1 MRCIRSKLQT
11 FNEDRIE
18 LASIS
23 GRPGSDYHGTGAGFA
38 LGRFLEYTGS
48 LCDSPPPSLTG
59 SPLVF
64 PPAPESDTGGST
76 DLLQLKTS
84 SHKPSGNYDT
94 HGAVA
99 VTVSK
104 LKNYTEDIS
113 DLAPTVLS
121 QRGIQDVSGKSA
133 AKSSRRI
140 PLLVRI
146 KRPDTKYH

>member
-1 MRCIRSKLQT
+1 MRYIRSKLQT

-23 GRPGSDYHGTGAGFA
+23 GRPGSDYHGTDAGFA

-48 LCDSPPPSLTG
+48 FCDSPPPSLTG

-64 PPAPESDTGGST
+64 LPAPESEIGGST
-76 DLLQLKTS
+76 DLLQSKTG
-84 SHKPSGNYDT
+84 SHKPTENDDT
-94 HGAVA
+94 QAAEA

-104 LKNYTEDIS
+104 PKNYTEDIS
-113 DLAPTVLS
+113 NLAPTVLS

-133 AKSSRRI
+133 AESSGRI
-140 PLLVRI
+140 LLVVRI
-146 KRPDTKYH
+146 KWPDTKRH